1 MLRPFASALAA
12 ATLSLATPAAAQSL
26 PEGQGEAEYQAWL
39 ARGGPGRLA
48 QVLSFESWQ
57 DVTGVRGVLPT
68 WQVIRTA
75 SMWRQCNG
83 EPFEVPPFRLWPG
96 MVDTLRFIRDR
107 VKPAVGDVEAVSGFR
122 NPALNVCARGSDRS
136 AHLDFFAL
144 DLIPKQPLTR
154 RQLFDRL
161 CPMHT
166 RFGPAAGA
174 GLGFYAFTRFH
185 IDTRSFRR
193 WGVAGPLANESPCDV
208 LARGGDPE
216 APPLP
221 PPVAPAA
228 AGAPPIQQ
236 PSGTAP
242 PPPGPPVSTPP
253 LQPQA
258 LENYN

>member
-1 MLRPFASALAA
+1 MLRFTALAA
-12 ATLSLATPAAAQSL
+12 FLAAAALLPAAPPATAQAL
-26 PEGQGEAEYQAWL
+26 PEGQGEAEYRAWL
-39 ARGGPGRLA
+39 ERGGAGRRAHVMSL
-48 QVLSFESWQ
+48 ESWQ
-57 DVTGVRGVLPT
+57 EVTGVRGVLPT
-68 WQVIRTA
+68 YQVIRTA

-83 EPFEVPPFRLWPG
+83 EPFEVPPFQLWPG

-107 VKPAVGDVEAVSGFR
+107 VKPAVGDVEAVSGYR
-122 NPALNVCARGSDRS
+122 NPGLNVCARGSDRS

-144 DLIPKQPLTR
+144 DLIPRQPFSR

-193 WGVAGPLANESPCDV
+193 WGVAGPMANESPCDV

-221 PPVAPAA
+221 VPAAPAA
-228 AGAPPIQQ
+228 LSAPSQ
-236 PSGTAP
+236 PPVMAPAP
-242 PPPGPPVSTPP
+242 PPPAEPQQ
-253 LQPQA
+253 QPQA
-258 LENYN
+258 LENQR

>member
-1 MLRPFASALAA
+1 MLRFTALAA
-12 ATLSLATPAAAQSL
+12 FLAAAALLPAAPPATAQAL
-26 PEGQGEAEYQAWL
+26 PEGQGEAEYRAWL
-39 ARGGPGRLA
+39 ERGGAGRRA
-48 QVLSFESWQ
+48 QVMSFESWQ
-57 DVTGVRGVLPT
+57 EVTGVRGVLPT
-68 WQVIRTA
+68 YQVIRTA

-83 EPFEVPPFRLWPG
+83 EPFEVPPFQLWPG

-107 VKPAVGDVEAVSGFR
+107 VKPAVGDVEAVSGYR
-122 NPALNVCARGSDRS
+122 NPGLNVCARGSDRS

-144 DLIPKQPLTR
+144 DLIPRQPFSR

-193 WGVAGPLANESPCDV
+193 WGVAGPMANESPCDV

-221 PPVAPAA
+221 VPAAPAA
-228 AGAPPIQQ
+228 LSAPSQ
-236 PSGTAP
+236 PPVMAPAP
-242 PPPGPPVSTPP
+242 PPPAEPQQ
-253 LQPQA
+253 QPQA
-258 LENYN
+258 LENQR